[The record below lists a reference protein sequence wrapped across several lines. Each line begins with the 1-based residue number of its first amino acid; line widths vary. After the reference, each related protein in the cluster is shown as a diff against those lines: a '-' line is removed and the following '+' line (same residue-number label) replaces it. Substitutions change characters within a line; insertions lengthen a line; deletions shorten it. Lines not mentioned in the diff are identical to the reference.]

1 MININDKKPL
11 GIYDNL
17 SILYA
22 QHTEESHFNKK
33 ILSAMSKIFHSSLG
47 LEDTLNKYL
56 NFKEINGFFFDLI
69 IIDNRFGLEICHKIL
84 EINPAQKIIVKVRL
98 DSNQYLSSFYIN
110 GFDDF
115 IYEPLS
121 KLSIEKTI
129 TNAIQKK
136 EVTPLLADNKEH
148 INISNIVSMYEDKL
162 YEAQRK
168 LEQRSEF
175 FASMSHEIRTPMNA
189 IIGLSQTLM
198 QDNALS
204 REQLETVKT
213 IYQSSNMLLTIIN
226 DILDFSKIEAGK
238 ISLEKTSF
246 DLNMI
251 LSYLADMMS
260 LKAQEKGIKLT
271 FVIDHNIG
279 KNYLG
284 DPLRISQVL
293 LNLLS
298 NAVKF
303 TNEGGVTLRI
313 KTVDSAEESS
323 TVEFE
328 VSDTGI
334 GLKEEEIQ
342 NLFQS
347 YSQASSDTSRK
358 YGGTGLGLTIS
369 KKLVDIMN
377 GKIWVKSEDGKGS
390 SFFVSLTLDTD
401 QDKRKYR
408 LPSKDIMQMRVL
420 IIDSDAE
427 SVDSLTNLIRYFHM
441 PVQSAANIDEAK
453 KLMANNGF
461 DILFIDKDLFDL
473 FDVKSYKLE
482 NKSHI
487 VLIECWANILRNEK
501 IDYSTVDEVLKK
513 PFHQQRIFEILSSLY
528 NINGIPNNAA
538 QIDRYNKDSVRAL
551 GYHKILIAEDNIINQ
566 KVMKGLLSDTKLEI
580 EFADD
585 GREAL
590 DKLETSSV
598 PYELILMDVN
608 MPNMDGLM
616 ASQIIRK
623 KSLFDDIPIVGLSGY
638 GSDEDREQAKN
649 AGMQDYLL
657 KPIDVKVLYEV
668 LNKYL
673 SGSKN

>member
-1 MININDKKPL
+1 MININDKKSL
-11 GIYDNL
+11 GLYDNL

-22 QHTEESHFNKK
+22 QHTDESHFNKK

-56 NFKEINGFFFDLI
+56 NFKEINGFFFDLV
-69 IIDNRFGLEICHKIL
+69 IIDNRFGLDICHKIL
-84 EINPAQKIIVKVRL
+84 EINPAQKIIIKVRL

-129 TNAIQKK
+129 NVIQKK
-136 EVTPLLADNKEH
+136 ESNPLLADNKEN

-162 YEAQRK
+162 YDAQRK

-189 IIGLSQTLM
+189 IIGLSQTLL
-198 QDNALS
+198 QDNTLS

-213 IYQSSNMLLTIIN
+213 IHQSSNMLLTIIN

-238 ISLEKTSF
+238 ISLEKISF

-260 LKAQEKGIKLT
+260 LKAKEKGIKLT

-303 TNEGGVTLRI
+303 TNKGGVTLRI

-334 GLKEEEIQ
+334 GLREEEIQ

-358 YGGTGLGLTIS
+358 FGGTGLGLTIS
-369 KKLVDIMN
+369 KKLVEIMN
-377 GKIWVKSEDGKGS
+377 GKIWVKSEFGKGS
-390 SFFVSLTLDTD
+390 SFFVTLTLDTD
-401 QDKRKYR
+401 KDKRKYR
-408 LPSKDIMQMRVL
+408 LPSKDIMGMSVL

-427 SVDSLTNLIRYFHM
+427 SVDSLKNLISYFQM
-441 PVQSAANIDEAK
+441 PVQSAVNIEDAK
-453 KLMANNGF
+453 ELMAKNGF
-461 DILFIDKDLFDL
+461 DILFIDKDIFDL
-473 FDVKSYKLE
+473 LDVKSYKLE
-482 NKSHI
+482 KKSHI

-501 IDYSTVDEVLKK
+501 IDYSIVDEVLKK
-513 PFHQQRIFEILSSLY
+513 PFHQQRIFEILTSLY
-528 NINGIPNNAA
+528 NINGIPNNTQ
-538 QIDRYNKDSVRAL
+538 QIDRYNKESIKAL
-551 GYHKILIAEDNIINQ
+551 GFHKILIAEDNKINQ
-566 KVMKGLLSDTKLEI
+566 KVMSGLLRGTKLEI

-585 GREAL
+585 GQEAL
-590 DKLETSSV
+590 NKLETNGAT
-598 PYELILMDVN
+598 YELIFMDVN

-623 KSLFDDIPIVGLSGY
+623 KSVFDNIPIVGLSGH

-649 AGMQDYLL
+649 AGMQEYLL
-657 KPIDVKVLYEV
+657 KPIDVKALYEV
-668 LNKYL
+668 LNQYL

>member
-69 IIDNRFGLEICHKIL
+69 IIDNRFGLDICHKIL
-84 EINPAQKIIVKVRL
+84 EINPAQKIIIKVRL

-129 TNAIQKK
+129 NAIQKK
-136 EVTPLLADNKEH
+136 ESNPLLVDNKED

-162 YEAQRK
+162 YDMQRK

-189 IIGLSQTLM
+189 IIGLSQTLL
-198 QDNALS
+198 QDSTLS
-204 REQLETVKT
+204 REQQETVKT
-213 IYQSSNMLLTIIN
+213 IHQSSNMLLTIIN

-260 LKAQEKGIKLT
+260 LKAKEKGIKLT

-323 TVEFE
+323 TIEFE

-347 YSQASSDTSRK
+347 YSQASSQTSRK

-369 KKLVDIMN
+369 KKLVEIMN
-377 GKIWVKSEDGKGS
+377 GKIWVKSEFGKGS

-401 QDKRKYR
+401 KDKRKYR

-420 IIDSDAE
+420 IIDSDVE
-427 SVDSLTNLIRYFHM
+427 SVDSLTNLIGYFHM
-441 PVQSAANIDEAK
+441 PVQSAANMEDAK
-453 KLMANNGF
+453 ELMAKNGF

-473 FDVKSYKLE
+473 LDVKSYKLE
-482 NKSHI
+482 KKSHI

-501 IDYSTVDEVLKK
+501 IDYSTVDELLKK

-528 NINGIPNNAA
+528 NINGIPNNTA
-538 QIDRYNKDSVRAL
+538 QIDKYNKDSVRAL
-551 GYHKILIAEDNIINQ
+551 GFHKILIAEDNKINQ
-566 KVMKGLLSDTKLEI
+566 KVMSGLLRGTEIEI

-585 GREAL
+585 GQEAL
-590 DKLETSSV
+590 NKLETYSV
-598 PYELILMDVN
+598 PYELIFMDIN

-623 KSLFDDIPIVGLSGY
+623 KSLFDNIPIVGLSGY
-638 GSDEDREQAKN
+638 GSEKDTEQAKN
-649 AGMQDYLL
+649 AGMQEYLF
-657 KPIDVKVLYEV
+657 KPIDVKALYEV

-673 SGSKN
+673 SDSKN

>member
-1 MININDKKPL
+1 MININDKKSL
-11 GIYDNL
+11 GLYDNL

-22 QHTEESHFNKK
+22 QHTDESHFNKK

-56 NFKEINGFFFDLI
+56 NFKEINGFFFDLV
-69 IIDNRFGLEICHKIL
+69 IIDNRFGLDICHKIL
-84 EINPAQKIIVKVRL
+84 EINPAQKIIIKVRL

-129 TNAIQKK
+129 NVIQKK
-136 EVTPLLADNKEH
+136 ESNPLLADNKEN

-162 YEAQRK
+162 YDAQRK

-189 IIGLSQTLM
+189 IIGLSQTLL
-198 QDNALS
+198 QDNTLS

-213 IYQSSNMLLTIIN
+213 IHQSSNMLLTIIN

-238 ISLEKTSF
+238 ISLEKISF

-260 LKAQEKGIKLT
+260 LKAKEKGIKLT

-303 TNEGGVTLRI
+303 TNKGGVTLRI

-334 GLKEEEIQ
+334 GLREEEIQ

-358 YGGTGLGLTIS
+358 FGGTGLGLTIS
-369 KKLVDIMN
+369 KKLVEIMN
-377 GKIWVKSEDGKGS
+377 GKIWVKSEFGKGS
-390 SFFVSLTLDTD
+390 SFFVTLTLDTD
-401 QDKRKYR
+401 KDKRKYR
-408 LPSKDIMQMRVL
+408 LPSKDIMGMSVL

-427 SVDSLTNLIRYFHM
+427 SVDSLKNLISYFQM
-441 PVQSAANIDEAK
+441 PVQSAVNIEDAK
-453 KLMANNGF
+453 ELMAKNGF
-461 DILFIDKDLFDL
+461 DILFIDKDIFDL
-473 FDVKSYKLE
+473 LDVKSYKLE
-482 NKSHI
+482 KKSHI

-501 IDYSTVDEVLKK
+501 IDYSIVDEVLKK
-513 PFHQQRIFEILSSLY
+513 PFHQQRIFEILTSLY
-528 NINGIPNNAA
+528 NINGIPNNTQ
-538 QIDRYNKDSVRAL
+538 QIDRYNKESIKAL
-551 GYHKILIAEDNIINQ
+551 GFHKILIAEDNKINQ
-566 KVMKGLLSDTKLEI
+566 KVMSGLLRGTKLEI

-585 GREAL
+585 GQEAL
-590 DKLETSSV
+590 NKLETNGAT
-598 PYELILMDVN
+598 YELIFMDVN

-623 KSLFDDIPIVGLSGY
+623 KSVFDNIPIVGLSGH
-638 GSDEDREQAKN
+638 GSDEDREQAKKCRN
-649 AGMQDYLL
+649 AR
-657 KPIDVKVLYEV
+657 I
-668 LNKYL
+668 
-673 SGSKN
+673 SA

>member
-1 MININDKKPL
+1 MININDKKTL

-33 ILSAMSKIFHSSLG
+33 ILGAMSKIFHSSLG

-56 NFKEINGFFFDLI
+56 NFKEINGFFFDLV
-69 IIDNRFGLEICHKIL
+69 IIDNRFGLDICHKIL
-84 EINPAQKIIVKVRL
+84 EINPAQKIIIKVRL
-98 DSNQYLSSFYIN
+98 DSNQYLSSFYVN

-129 TNAIQKK
+129 NAIQKK
-136 EVTPLLADNKEH
+136 ESNPLLADNKEN
-148 INISNIVSMYEDKL
+148 INVSNIVSMYEDKL
-162 YEAQRK
+162 YDAQRK

-189 IIGLSQTLM
+189 IIGLSQTLL
-198 QDNALS
+198 QDNTLS
-204 REQLETVKT
+204 REQIETVKT
-213 IYQSSNMLLTIIN
+213 IHQSSNMLLTIIN

-303 TNEGGVTLRI
+303 TSEGGVTLRI

-369 KKLVDIMN
+369 KKLVEIMN
-377 GKIWVKSEDGKGS
+377 GKIWVKSEHGKGS

-401 QDKRKYR
+401 KDKRKYR
-408 LPSKDIMQMRVL
+408 LPSKDIMGMSVL

-427 SVDSLTNLIRYFHM
+427 SVDSLKNLISYFQM
-441 PVQSAANIDEAK
+441 PVQGATNIEDAK
-453 KLMANNGF
+453 ELLVKNGF

-473 FDVKSYKLE
+473 LDVKSYKLE
-482 NKSHI
+482 KKSHI

-501 IDYSTVDEVLKK
+501 IDYSIVDELLKK
-513 PFHQQRIFEILSSLY
+513 PFHQQRIFEILTSLY
-528 NINGIPNNAA
+528 NINGIPNNTA
-538 QIDRYNKDSVRAL
+538 QIDRYNKESIKAL
-551 GYHKILIAEDNIINQ
+551 GFHKILIAEDNKINQ
-566 KVMKGLLSDTKLEI
+566 KVMSGLLRGTELEI

-585 GREAL
+585 GQEAL
-590 DKLETSSV
+590 NKLETCSV
-598 PYELILMDVN
+598 PYELIFMDVN

-623 KSLFDDIPIVGLSGY
+623 KSLFDNIPIVGLSGH
-638 GSDEDREQAKN
+638 GSDEDKEQAKN
-649 AGMQDYLL
+649 AGMQEYLL
-657 KPIDVKVLYEV
+657 KPIDVKALYEV

-673 SGSKN
+673 SSSKN

>member
-1 MININDKKPL
+1 MININDKKSL
-11 GIYDNL
+11 GLYDNL

-22 QHTEESHFNKK
+22 QHTDESHFNKK

-56 NFKEINGFFFDLI
+56 NFKEINGFFFDLV
-69 IIDNRFGLEICHKIL
+69 IIDNRFGLDICHKIL
-84 EINPAQKIIVKVRL
+84 EINPAQKIIIKVRL

-129 TNAIQKK
+129 NVIQKK
-136 EVTPLLADNKEH
+136 ESNPLLADNKEN

-162 YEAQRK
+162 YDAQRK

-189 IIGLSQTLM
+189 IIGLSQTLL
-198 QDNALS
+198 QDNTLS

-213 IYQSSNMLLTIIN
+213 IHQSSNMLLTIIN

-238 ISLEKTSF
+238 ISLEKISF

-260 LKAQEKGIKLT
+260 LKAKEKGIKLT

-303 TNEGGVTLRI
+303 TNKGGVTLRI

-334 GLKEEEIQ
+334 GLREEEIQ

-358 YGGTGLGLTIS
+358 FGGTGLGLTIS
-369 KKLVDIMN
+369 KKLVEIMN
-377 GKIWVKSEDGKGS
+377 GKIWVKSEFGKGS
-390 SFFVSLTLDTD
+390 SFFVTLTLDTD
-401 QDKRKYR
+401 KDKRKYR
-408 LPSKDIMQMRVL
+408 LPSKDIMGMSVL

-427 SVDSLTNLIRYFHM
+427 SVDSLKNLISYFQM
-441 PVQSAANIDEAK
+441 PVQSAVNIEDAK
-453 KLMANNGF
+453 ELMAKNGF
-461 DILFIDKDLFDL
+461 DILFIDKDIFDL
-473 FDVKSYKLE
+473 LDVKSYKLE
-482 NKSHI
+482 KKSHI

-501 IDYSTVDEVLKK
+501 IDYSIVDEVLKK
-513 PFHQQRIFEILSSLY
+513 PFHQQRIFEILTSLY
-528 NINGIPNNAA
+528 NINGIPNNTQ
-538 QIDRYNKDSVRAL
+538 QIDRYNKESIKAL
-551 GYHKILIAEDNIINQ
+551 GFHKILIAEDNKINQ
-566 KVMKGLLSDTKLEI
+566 KVMSGLLRGTKLEI

-585 GREAL
+585 GQEAL
-590 DKLETSSV
+590 NKLETNGAT
-598 PYELILMDVN
+598 YELIFMDVN

-623 KSLFDDIPIVGLSGY
+623 KSVFDNIPIVGLSGH
-638 GSDEDREQAKN
+638 GSDEDREQEKN
-649 AGMQDYLL
+649 AGMQEYLL
-657 KPIDVKVLYEV
+657 KPIDVKALYEV
-668 LNKYL
+668 LNQYL

>member
-11 GIYDNL
+11 GNYDNL

-33 ILSAMSKIFHSSLG
+33 ILGAMSKIFHSSLG

-56 NFKEINGFFFDLI
+56 NFKEINGFFFDLV
-69 IIDNRFGLEICHKIL
+69 IIDNRFGLDICHKIL
-84 EINPAQKIIVKVRL
+84 EINPAQKIIIKVRL
-98 DSNQYLSSFYIN
+98 DSNQYLSSFYVN

-129 TNAIQKK
+129 NTIQKK
-136 EVTPLLADNKEH
+136 ESSPLLVDNKEN

-162 YEAQRK
+162 YDAQRK

-189 IIGLSQTLM
+189 IIGLSQTLL
-198 QDNALS
+198 QDSTLS
-204 REQLETVKT
+204 REQQETVKT

-284 DPLRISQVL
+284 DPFRISQVL

-313 KTVDSAEESS
+313 KTVDSVEGSS

-377 GKIWVKSEDGKGS
+377 GKIWVKSEAGKGS
-390 SFFVSLTLDTD
+390 SFFVTLTLNTD
-401 QDKRKYR
+401 KDKRKYR
-408 LPSKDIMQMRVL
+408 LPSKDIMGMRVL
-420 IIDSDAE
+420 IIDSDVE
-427 SVDSLTNLIRYFHM
+427 SVDSLTNLIRYFQM

-453 KLMANNGF
+453 KLMANKGF

-528 NINGIPNNAA
+528 NINGIPNNTA
-538 QIDRYNKDSVRAL
+538 QIDKYNKDSVRAL
-551 GYHKILIAEDNIINQ
+551 GYHKILIAEDNKINQ
-566 KVMKGLLSDTKLEI
+566 KVMSGLLRGTEIEI

-585 GREAL
+585 GQEAL
-590 DKLETSSV
+590 DKLEKSDV
-598 PYELILMDVN
+598 PYELIFMDVN

-623 KSLFDDIPIVGLSGY
+623 KSLFDKIPIIGLSGH
-638 GSDEDREQAKN
+638 GSEKDTEQAKN
-649 AGMQDYLL
+649 AGMQEYLL
-657 KPIDVKVLYEV
+657 KPIDVKALYEV
-668 LNKYL
+668 LIQYL
-673 SGSKN
+673 GGSKN

>member
-33 ILSAMSKIFHSSLG
+33 ILGAMSKIFHSSLG

-56 NFKEINGFFFDLI
+56 NFKEINGFFFDLV
-69 IIDNRFGLEICHKIL
+69 IIDNRFGLDICHKIL
-84 EINPAQKIIVKVRL
+84 EINPAQKIIIKVRL
-98 DSNQYLSSFYIN
+98 DSNQYLSSFYVN

-129 TNAIQKK
+129 NTIQKK
-136 EVTPLLADNKEH
+136 ESNPLLVDNKEN

-162 YEAQRK
+162 YDAQRK

-189 IIGLSQTLM
+189 IIGLSQTLL
-198 QDNALS
+198 QDSTLS
-204 REQLETVKT
+204 REQQETVKT

-226 DILDFSKIEAGK
+226 DILDFSTIEAGK

-260 LKAQEKGIKLT
+260 LKAKEKGIKLT

-313 KTVDSAEESS
+313 KTVNSAEESS

-369 KKLVDIMN
+369 KKLVDIMS
-377 GKIWVKSEDGKGS
+377 GKIWVKSEAGKGS

-408 LPSKDIMQMRVL
+408 LPSKDIMGMSVL

-427 SVDSLTNLIRYFHM
+427 SVDSLTNLIRYFQM
-441 PVQSAANIDEAK
+441 PVQSAANIEDAK
-453 KLMANNGF
+453 ALMEKYEF

-482 NKSHI
+482 KKSHI

-513 PFHQQRIFEILSSLY
+513 PFHQQIIFEILTSLY
-528 NINGIPNNAA
+528 NINGIPNNTA
-538 QIDRYNKDSVRAL
+538 QMDTYNKESVKAL
-551 GYHKILIAEDNIINQ
+551 GFHKILIAEDNKINQ
-566 KVMKGLLSDTKLEI
+566 KVMSGLLRDTKLEI

-585 GREAL
+585 GQEAL
-590 DKLETSSV
+590 NKLETCSV
-598 PYELILMDVN
+598 PYELIFMDVN

-623 KSLFDDIPIVGLSGY
+623 KSLFDNIPIVGLSGY
-638 GSDEDREQAKN
+638 GSDENKDQAKN

-657 KPIDVKVLYEV
+657 KPIDVKALYEV